1 MMKMRRAGS
10 GSIPPARARPIMAA
24 ADAIRQLN
32 GRKISQNAF
41 KGFAS
46 DAL

>member
-1 MMKMRRAGS
+1 
-10 GSIPPARARPIMAA
+10 MAA

-46 DAL
+46 AALS